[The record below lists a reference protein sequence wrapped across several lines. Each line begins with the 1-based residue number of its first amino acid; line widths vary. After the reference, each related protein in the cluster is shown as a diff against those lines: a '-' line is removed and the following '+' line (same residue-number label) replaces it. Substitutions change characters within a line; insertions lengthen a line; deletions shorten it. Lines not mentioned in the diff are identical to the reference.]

1 MGAAKGMASMDIQVL
16 LKARA
21 EAYARR
27 DPAALALTYGA
38 DAVVMSPMFPR
49 TQGRASIERTY
60 ESLFRIFP
68 DWEMT
73 FEEPCVSGTRAMQSC
88 KIRATHRG
96 DFMGIPGTGR
106 KIEFDCVLILDVE
119 NDLVQYERRIYDFT
133 GMLIQIGVLRGKP
146 AV

>member
-1 MGAAKGMASMDIQVL
+1 MDIHAL
-16 LKARA
+16 LKMRA

-27 DPAALALTYGA
+27 DPAAFAQTYGEE
-38 DAVVMSPMFPR
+38 AVVMSPMFPR
-49 TQGRASIERTY
+49 TQGRAAIARSY

-68 DWEMT
+68 DWEIT
-73 FEEPCVSGTRAMQSC
+73 FEEPCITGTRAMQTC
-88 KIRATHRG
+88 KVRATHRG

-106 KIEFDCVLILDVE
+106 RIEFDSVLILDL
-119 NDLVQYERRIYDFT
+119 DDGLVQYERRIYDFT